1 VNGMRNRMTVGW
13 VLLFCLLHAGI
24 ALGARVPITMWFSSQ
39 PQSVFDWVP
48 EFQKAFNNANP
59 DIDLS
64 VETYQ
69 WVSQQRDKLIVNA
82 AAGTA
87 PDLFSDSSNV
97 MGMWVDNGLAR
108 PLDTYLAKWADRSDL
123 IPATIAD
130 LKYSGQT
137 YAVPFSVQPFWDMYN
152 LDVLEAAGAALPN
165 TWDNMVS
172 LAKKLTKV
180 GSDGQPEVVGYSV
193 ANLNNLYSF
202 IDFERCLEQL
212 GTRSIEADTG
222 KTDINSD
229 AGRKALR
236 YLADLVQAGMPNL
249 QVGSF
254 NRGNVGVMHWASTR
268 ELNDTINAFGGAD
281 KVNLSL
287 QRYVGPEPGKDLT
300 HYLSGVLFMV
310 STTQHPQEAWRAMEA
325 WMRAQNLRDYLV
337 AYGTNLPSRRSMLSY
352 RELRTGPYADQMIRT
367 MEGTIIPY
375 GSRHFLFTTF
385 RAPVGDIL
393 SQAIQSKM
401 PIPTALEQA
410 ENTLRQIVADTGR
423 K

>member
-1 VNGMRNRMTVGW
+1 M
-13 VLLFCLLHAGI
+13 
-24 ALGARVPITMWFSSQ
+24 PITMWLSSQ
-39 PQSVFDWVP
+39 PRSVFDWVP
-48 EFQKAFNNANP
+48 EFEKAFNSANP

-64 VETYQ
+64 VQTWE

-87 PDLFSDSSNV
+87 PDLFYDSSNV

-108 PLDTYLAKWADRSDL
+108 PLDTYLAKWPDRRDL
-123 IPATIAD
+123 IPTTLAD
-130 LKYSGQT
+130 LKYYGQT

-152 LDVLEAAGAALPN
+152 IDVLEAAGAALPN
-165 TWDNMVS
+165 TWDSMLS
-172 LAKKLTKV
+172 FAKKLTRV
-180 GSDGQPEVVGYSV
+180 RSDGQPEVVGYSV
-193 ANLNNLYSF
+193 ASLNNLYSF

-212 GTRSIEADTG
+212 GTRSIDVETG

-254 NRGNVGVMHWASTR
+254 NRGNVGVMHWAGPR
-268 ELNDTINAFGGAD
+268 ELNDTITAFGGAD

-287 QRYVGPEPGKDLT
+287 QRYVGPEPGKDLA
-300 HYLSGVLFMV
+300 HYISGVLFMV
-310 STTQHPQEAWRAMEA
+310 STTKHPDEAWRVIEA
-325 WMRAQNLRDYLV
+325 WMQPQNLREYLV
-337 AYGTNLPSRRSMLSY
+337 AYSTNLPSRRGMMGY
-352 RELRTGPYADQMIRT
+352 RELRTGPYADQMVKVT
-367 MEGTIIPY
+367 EGTIIPY
-375 GSRHFLFTTF
+375 GSRHPMYTTF
-385 RAPVGDIL
+385 RAPVGDVL
-393 SQAIQSKM
+393 SLAIQSKT

-410 ENTLRQIVADTGR
+410 DNVLRQIVADAKR